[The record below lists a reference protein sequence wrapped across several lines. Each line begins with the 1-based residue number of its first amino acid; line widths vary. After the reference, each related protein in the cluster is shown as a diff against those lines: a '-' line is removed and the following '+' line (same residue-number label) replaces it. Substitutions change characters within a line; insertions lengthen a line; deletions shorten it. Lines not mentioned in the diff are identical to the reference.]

1 MAVGMDAL
9 APVVRGAALI
19 LEICGA
25 VLVMYGG
32 VYAALGVIQR
42 EVLKRPITYQ
52 TLRRDFTTKIVFGL
66 EFLIA
71 ADIIDTILSPTLERA
86 GRAGCGG
93 DHPHRARIL
102 PRERDPGI
110 HDRGGGRDRRSGM
123 KSHE

>member
-1 MAVGMDAL
+1 MAVGMDSL
-9 APVVRGAALI
+9 APVVQGAALI

-52 TLRRDFTTKIVFGL
+52 TLRWDFTTKIVFGL

-71 ADIIDTILSPTLERA
+71 ADIINTILSPTIEELVVLGAVVIIRTVLGYFLEKETRKFMTEGVA
-86 GRAGCGG
+86 ETADGG
-93 DHPHRARIL
+93 
-102 PRERDPGI
+102 
-110 HDRGGGRDRRSGM
+110 
-123 KSHE
+123 